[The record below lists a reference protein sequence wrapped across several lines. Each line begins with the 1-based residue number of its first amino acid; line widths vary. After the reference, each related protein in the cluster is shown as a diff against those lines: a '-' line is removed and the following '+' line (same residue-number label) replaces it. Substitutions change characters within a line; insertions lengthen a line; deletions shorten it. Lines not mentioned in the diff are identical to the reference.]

1 LKAKKKKKGKKK
13 AHKEESKVEVEER
26 KINWEEITAKNLREQ
41 QLKAPSEEEEKR
53 DLELRQKLGKY

>member
-13 AHKEESKVEVEER
+13 AYKEEPKVEVEER

-41 QLKAPSEEEEKR
+41 
-53 DLELRQKLGKY
+53 